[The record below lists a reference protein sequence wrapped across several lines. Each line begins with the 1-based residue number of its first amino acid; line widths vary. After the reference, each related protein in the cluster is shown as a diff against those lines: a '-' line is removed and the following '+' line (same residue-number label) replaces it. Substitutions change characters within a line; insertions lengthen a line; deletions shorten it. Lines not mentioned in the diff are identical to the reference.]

1 LIFAFTSFAQA
12 QEAVE
17 LEKTVVT
24 ATRAETPIENLPVSV
39 TVITKD
45 DIEKMHAKTV
55 DDVLN
60 KAAGISVRRCKGIAD
75 TGHTTIGMRGTGRDT
90 GRTLF
95 LKDGIP
101 LNNTYIG
108 SCGNFWDVL
117 SVDDIEKI
125 EIVRGAASALYGSN
139 AMGGVINI
147 ITRPARKKIAGSVS
161 LEGGTFDT
169 YIGNAKFSSATDKYG
184 LRVAAGHKRTDGY
197 EYYEGD
203 KWKDYYETPETKN
216 SNASVGADIW
226 LGESLLKLDYEY
238 FHQDS
243 LARTSSEYDS
253 ERDTNKFSV
262 NYNMLSGK
270 TDFNIKSYYFDYD
283 AQTKSRK
290 YNSTT
295 RAYDKFYYDN
305 DIPKDDWGV
314 MLQATRELGNHRLT
328 LGSDIKWGKCD
339 SKYTYATG
347 DRNFSGKQD
356 FYSLFLND
364 EMLIGDKIVLS
375 AGVRYDHWENHDGDF
390 YDDTTATV
398 RSIKYPDK
406 TDDAWCPRAGIAYKL
421 KEDTKLRASF
431 GTGFKAP
438 SLYYLYKSGPHG
450 STRFDLANPDL
461 EAEKMPWSYDVG
473 FDMEPNDNLSLT
485 FTWYQSRFKDFLG
498 DKTLDP
504 SQVPSYFTPDPG
516 MSVIQ
521 KVNMGRVDI
530 HGVEAGLEYTF
541 NSRWSA
547 FVNHTYNVSKIK
559 EYEEKPEVE
568 GNYLS
573 YSPKHMTKIGF
584 TYDNADLF
592 TLSLYITNVGS
603 RFGDFENTDK
613 KKLEGY
619 QIVDIRVSRELF
631 KGMELF
637 LNLDNVTDEKY
648 QQYYTTYNPPFMAM
662 LGARYTF

>member
-1 LIFAFTSFAQA
+1 
-12 QEAVE
+12 
-17 LEKTVVT
+17 
-24 ATRAETPIENLPVSV
+24 
-39 TVITKD
+39 
-45 DIEKMHAKTV
+45 
-55 DDVLN
+55 
-60 KAAGISVRRCKGIAD
+60 
-75 TGHTTIGMRGTGRDT
+75 
-90 GRTLF
+90 
-95 LKDGIP
+95 
-101 LNNTYIG
+101 
-108 SCGNFWDVL
+108 
-117 SVDDIEKI
+117 
-125 EIVRGAASALYGSN
+125 
-139 AMGGVINI
+139 
-147 ITRPARKKIAGSVS
+147 
-161 LEGGTFDT
+161 
-169 YIGNAKFSSATDKYG
+169 
-184 LRVAAGHKRTDGY
+184 
-197 EYYEGD
+197 
-203 KWKDYYETPETKN
+203 
-216 SNASVGADIW
+216 
-226 LGESLLKLDYEY
+226 
-238 FHQDS
+238 
-243 LARTSSEYDS
+243 
-253 ERDTNKFSV
+253 
-262 NYNMLSGK
+262 
-270 TDFNIKSYYFDYD
+270 
-283 AQTKSRK
+283 
-290 YNSTT
+290 
-295 RAYDKFYYDN
+295 
-305 DIPKDDWGV
+305 
-314 MLQATRELGNHRLT
+314 
-328 LGSDIKWGKCD
+328 
-339 SKYTYATG
+339 
-347 DRNFSGKQD
+347 
-356 FYSLFLND
+356 
-364 EMLIGDKIVLS
+364 
-375 AGVRYDHWENHDGDF
+375 
-390 YDDTTATV
+390 
-398 RSIKYPDK
+398 
-406 TDDAWCPRAGIAYKL
+406 
-421 KEDTKLRASF
+421 
-431 GTGFKAP
+431 
-438 SLYYLYKSGPHG
+438 
-450 STRFDLANPDL
+450 LANPDL